1 MAVVCVSLLIIYVLL
16 PDLPA
21 LLYSSLPESLKNPLW
36 FAICWVQEANQLL
49 YSALSVS
56 FIFQLHILLP
66 VTHSRE
72 LKFLAEG
79 TGHCGGGAAEMEW
92 IIRRIRAIQLLV
104 NMFNFGHRNV
114 IYCIK
119 LLCITLAI
127 VNGYGAIA
135 NGGSNVVYLL
145 LASSTSCDM
154 IFLYAFV
161 YEKAFAIPDGFER
174 VKHALVAESRGL
186 RWAQSKKI
194 LLRQVRSIPSVGL
207 RVGDFHVLER
217 ESTPVLV
224 DYVLKNIV
232 NLLVSL

>member
-1 MAVVCVSLLIIYVLL
+1 MS
-16 PDLPA
+16 
-21 LLYSSLPESLKNPLW
+21 K
-36 FAICWVQEANQLL
+36 
-49 YSALSVS
+49 
-56 FIFQLHILLP
+56 
-66 VTHSRE
+66 E
-72 LKFLAEG
+72 LKFLTEASR
-79 TGHCGGGAAEMEW
+79 HCGGGAAEMER
-92 IIRRIRAIQLLV
+92 IIRRIRAMQLLV
-104 NMFNFGHRNV
+104 NMFNVGHRNV

-127 VNGYGAIA
+127 V
-135 NGGSNVVYLL
+135 
-145 LASSTSCDM
+145 LASSTFCDM

-174 VKHALVAESRGL
+174 AKHRLVAESRGL

-217 ESTPVLV
+217 ESTPIFV